1 MSREAQSIEVEVVEI
16 DGATQPATSTR
27 QKPAPPPRQWQNLHG
42 RIRMLNNRWWPLWV
56 ILGLVVFAFV
66 AVFGLIFGV
75 FLIVAKVIG
84 AILRFLFGS
93 SSPRSGSD
101 LSRSVR

>member
-56 ILGLVVFAFV
+56 ILGVIVVSLA
-66 AVFGLIFGV
+66 LTFGV
-75 FLIVAKVIG
+75 
-84 AILRFLFGS
+84 LFGIALLLL
-93 SSPRSGSD
+93 RMIQRMFRA
-101 LSRSVR
+101 LIR